1 MNKQEWCGGKGGLV
15 GGKGVV
21 WCEGGEIG
29 SSNGIGLGCVFG
41 EEEECVARVS
51 DFQSLKI

>member
-1 MNKQEWCGGKGGLV
+1 MNKQQWCGGKGGLV